1 MTIETNKQGVTMN
14 KQDALSLLSID
25 GEYTPE
31 TIKAAYRKACSTY
44 HPDRNPAGLEM
55 MKLVNQAYDVLR
67 NETGT
72 ADKKEEGDLSSYGE
86 DIFNALSKII
96 NLGLDIEICGAWV
109 WLHGDTKPH
118 REILKEAGFRW
129 APKKKLWY
137 YRPADYKS
145 KGRGK
150 FSMDE
155 IRAAHGSEKVRA
167 KEREKLRAA

>member
-1 MTIETNKQGVTMN
+1 MN
-14 KQDALSLLSID
+14 IHDAAKILNLSGD
-25 GEYTPE
+25 YTPE
-31 TIKAAYRKACSTY
+31 LVKAAYRKACSAY

-55 MKLVNQAYDVLR
+55 MKLVNQAYDALKDT
-67 NETGT
+67 TGT
-72 ADKKEEGDLSSYGE
+72 AKAADEGDLSSYGE

-118 REILKEAGFRW
+118 KEVLKEAGFRW
-129 APKKKLWY
+129 APKKMLWY
-137 YRPADYKS
+137 FRPADYKS

-155 IRAAHGSEKVRA
+155 IRNTHGSERVTV
-167 KEREKLRAA
+167 KERNKLRAA